1 MRNSTTHS
9 ILNIFQ
15 EIWKISKVVGVLI
28 FLMLIS
34 GTAEHTPGDF
44 EDRVRASTRS
54 IEFEYV
60 SWTLDALW
68 GKLEQGSLDAARYLN
83 EAQKRQVVEGYLD
96 LTRQI
101 EQNEYQIREILA
113 DPTQESP
120 ELKTAPL
127 LEAQKE
133 LRSRYD
139 KLGPLSETIVQN
151 QLSTTL
157 AELGLTAGGQP
168 IPPVLYHI
176 TPLPM
181 VLIVSP
187 RDVIR
192 QDASISL
199 LADLSPEKMYELESK
214 VEETLNVS
222 ALVEPVGGVGIYP
235 TMIVRTSSLPFL
247 IEVIGHEW
255 IHNYLTLRPLGMSY
269 FTSGEMRNVNET
281 VASLAGKEIARE
293 VMKRYYPE
301 YLPKEEPVQTPVTT
315 TPSQP
320 PQPPQFDFRKEMH
333 ETRVVVDTL
342 LELGKFEDAEKYME
356 IRRLYFWENGYHLRR
371 LNQAY
376 FAFHGAYADEPGGG
390 AAGEADPVGP
400 AVIALRANSPSLA
413 DFLNRISGI
422 TSLEELLRIAGK

>member
-1 MRNSTTHS
+1 
-9 ILNIFQ
+9 
-15 EIWKISKVVGVLI
+15 
-28 FLMLIS
+28 
-34 GTAEHTPGDF
+34 
-44 EDRVRASTRS
+44 
-54 IEFEYV
+54 
-60 SWTLDALW
+60 
-68 GKLEQGSLDAARYLN
+68 
-83 EAQKRQVVEGYLD
+83 
-96 LTRQI
+96 
-101 EQNEYQIREILA
+101 
-113 DPTQESP
+113 
-120 ELKTAPL
+120 
-127 LEAQKE
+127 
-133 LRSRYD
+133 
-139 KLGPLSETIVQN
+139 LSETIVQN

-214 VEETLNVS
+214 VEKTLNVS

-255 IHNYLTLRPLGMSY
+255 THNYLTLRPLGMSY

-342 LELGKFEDAEKYME
+342 LELGKIEDAEKYME

-400 AVIALRANSPSLA
+400 AVIALRAKSPSLA